1 MSVKI
6 KVSYTEDEEL
16 CNVLKRL
23 SPDVRACKIAK
34 KQTGKYKRAF
44 VDLGAENQTNRGRT
58 TGEQR
63 KTKNEAVTK
72 P

>member
-34 KQTGKYKRAF
+34 KQAGKYKRAF
-44 VDLGAENQTNRGRT
+44 VDFGTEKPNEQRANRGET
-58 TGEQR
+58 
-63 KTKNEAVTK
+63 TKNEKMK

>member
-1 MSVKI
+1 MSVRI

-23 SPDVRACKIAK
+23 SPDVRVCKIAK
-34 KQTGKYKRAF
+34 KQAGRYKRAF
-44 VDLGAENQTNRGRT
+44 VDFGTEKPNEPRANH
-58 TGEQR
+58 GET
-63 KTKNEAVTK
+63 TKNEKMK

>member
-34 KQTGKYKRAF
+34 KQTGKYKRAY
-44 VDLGAENQTNRGRT
+44 VDLNVNQ
-58 TGEQR
+58 E
-63 KTKNEAVTK
+63 KCKKV
-72 P
+72 

>member
-34 KQTGKYKRAF
+34 KQTGKYKRAY
-44 VDLGAENQTNRGRT
+44 VDLRAEKSN
-58 TGEQR
+58 EQR
-63 KTKNEAVTK
+63 VNHGGTAGK
-72 P
+72 

>member
-1 MSVKI
+1 MSVRI

-34 KQTGKYKRAF
+34 KQAGRYKRAY
-44 VDLGAENQTNRGRT
+44 VDLRAEKSN
-58 TGEQR
+58 EQR
-63 KTKNEAVTK
+63 ANHGETTKNEKMK